1 MPLAV
6 GNLRVGMKKY
16 KKILIERGQD
26 GKFLILVDNKVIASG
41 LTLKDVSKKVEEF
54 LNG

>member
-1 MPLAV
+1 
-6 GNLRVGMKKY
+6 MKKY
-16 KKILIERGQD
+16 KKIQIERD
-26 GKFLILVDNKVIASG
+26 PNGKFSILIDNKVIASG

>member
-1 MPLAV
+1 M
-6 GNLRVGMKKY
+6 GGLREE
-16 KKILIERGQD
+16 IQEDTNWRGQD